1 MSHHVA
7 SDFVEFSKVT
17 GQNNTKRFFLADEMS
32 SKNTSLCAKE
42 SMSNILHKAPDEFHQ
57 LL

>member
-1 MSHHVA
+1 MLYHVA
-7 SDFVEFSKVT
+7 SDFVELSKVT
-17 GQNNTKRFFLADEMS
+17 GQNNTKKFLADEMS

-42 SMSNILHKAPDEFHQ
+42 SMSNTLHKAPDEFHQ